1 MSRIGNKPVEVPSG
15 VKVNVDGR
23 KVSVEGPKG
32 NLEHTFP
39 AGVAIALDGN
49 KLTIARESNKKEHR
63 AFHGLT
69 RALLANMVKG
79 VKEPWTKVLEICGT
93 GFGAQVQ
100 GDKIELDLGFSN
112 KIYVKIPG
120 DLEVKAEKGRPTT
133 VTISGADKQRVGQL
147 AAMIRSKR
155 PPTPYADNKGV
166 RYRGEVIRKK
176 AGKAFGDK
184 K

>member
-1 MSRIGNKPVEVPSG
+1 MRQEDGEDRDLEIAAQLGVDLAVLPVEHFTIGMRLQG
-15 VKVNVDGR
+15 VILTVGDDQFQSALEPFVG
-23 KVSVEGPKG
+23 VEVEQVLLRLGLMI
-32 NLEHTFP
+32 NL
-39 AGVAIALDGN
+39 D
-49 KLTIARESNKKEHR
+49 
-63 AFHGLT
+63 
-69 RALLANMVKG
+69 
-79 VKEPWTKVLEICGT
+79 EPYGT

>member
-1 MSRIGNKPVEVPSG
+1 MGIGDEMSDAWKRGDWRG
-15 VKVNVDGR
+15 ALA
-23 KVSVEGPKG
+23 KG
-32 NLEHTFP
+32 
-39 AGVAIALDGN
+39 AARMKQVALDM
-49 KLTIARESNKKEHR
+49 T
-63 AFHGLT
+63 
-69 RALLANMVKG
+69 
-79 VKEPWTKVLEICGT
+79 
-93 GFGAQVQ
+93 
-100 GDKIELDLGFSN
+100 
-112 KIYVKIPG
+112 